1 MTNAVGDVT
10 TYTYDSNFR
19 QTSVSNA
26 AGLITTNVYF
36 ASGTETNF
44 IQETIDLQIGRT
56 NSYTYAT
63 NLILTHTD
71 ERGLTTTNAWDN
83 LQRLIVVAYPDGTTT
98 MNIYSNLDVV
108 ETIDRLGY
116 SNEFAYDALRHKI
129 ASTDALGRTT
139 HWNYC
144 PCGSLDSIVDAA
156 SNTTSYSYDLLNRV
170 TNVLYPD
177 GYSITNNYDILSRI
191 TNTVD
196 GAGVSVTN
204 WFTGNDLLYASSNA
218 FGRIFF
224 KQFDIEDRLTN
235 SVDANGVVVNNTYDL
250 LGRVLTRSYPD
261 GGVERFGYSAAGLIA
276 YTNQLANI
284 TYYAYDAA
292 SRKVAETN
300 ANTNV
305 TQYAYDAAGGLTN
318 LTDQKGNTTQWGYDL
333 YGRVTNKV
341 DATTNSILTNAYDA
355 DNRLTCRWS
364 AQKGNTIYAYDSVGN
379 LTSVTYPS
387 NHTLAFS
394 YDTMN
399 RLTLMVDGIG
409 TTSFTYT
416 PAGQLQSETGPW
428 ANDAV
433 LYTYFNRQRTN
444 LDLQQPNAADWVQS
458 YVYDTANRLETLTS
472 PAGAFGYAYNTG
484 LDGNNSS
491 SGLVSEITLP
501 NGAYIPQVY
510 DGNGRMKK
518 TRLYNSSNNNLD
530 LSIYTYNVGNQ
541 RTSVERTGG
550 STANYTYDPIGQ
562 VITDQ
567 AYEPSSVPRMN
578 EQLAYGFDPAGNLNY
593 RTNNALVQSFAV
605 NSDNELTMATNGG
618 TLTVMGTTTSAA
630 TNVTVNGSNALT
642 YGDAT
647 FAATNMPL
655 TTTYTA
661 VAQDSYGRQATNS
674 VSVNLAT
681 NTTFQYDS
689 NGNLISDGLRSF
701 AYDDENELIQVLVT
715 NQWLSQFSYDG
726 KMRRRIRQE
735 FTWQS
740 GAWVQT
746 NAVYYVYDGNLVIQ
760 ERDIKNLPTTTYT
773 RGKDLSGS
781 LEGAGGI
788 GGLLSRTAQ
797 SYVDAP
803 LAGHSFYH
811 CDANGNITM
820 LINSEQAVVGQYL
833 YDAFGNMLS
842 QSGLLAN
849 ANLYRFS
856 SKEAH
861 LNSELVYYLY
871 RYYDPNLQRWP
882 NRDPMGEIGF
892 QKLQKLSIGMD
903 EGDFNLYRFVNN
915 DGINGIDPLGM
926 NRWVFYGP
934 HSYLVYPIW
943 DKCCT
948 RILLYYRVDFSGWGS
963 LFTLGLV
970 GPGHVSAFQ
979 VPGPPSGG
987 NLIQSSCHADQALEH
1002 WVDGKV
1008 RNPPL
1013 YSLYSFNCNW
1023 FIAIAENIGLEQQ

>member
-1 MTNAVGDVT
+1 
-10 TYTYDSNFR
+10 
-19 QTSVSNA
+19 
-26 AGLITTNVYF
+26 
-36 ASGTETNF
+36 
-44 IQETIDLQIGRT
+44 
-56 NSYTYAT
+56 
-63 NLILTHTD
+63 
-71 ERGLTTTNAWDN
+71 
-83 LQRLIVVAYPDGTTT
+83 
-98 MNIYSNLDVV
+98 
-108 ETIDRLGY
+108 
-116 SNEFAYDALRHKI
+116 
-129 ASTDALGRTT
+129 
-139 HWNYC
+139 
-144 PCGSLDSIVDAA
+144 
-156 SNTTSYSYDLLNRV
+156 
-170 TNVLYPD
+170 
-177 GYSITNNYDILSRI
+177 
-191 TNTVD
+191 
-196 GAGVSVTN
+196 
-204 WFTGNDLLYASSNA
+204 
-218 FGRIFF
+218 
-224 KQFDIEDRLTN
+224 
-235 SVDANGVVVNNTYDL
+235 
-250 LGRVLTRSYPD
+250 
-261 GGVERFGYSAAGLIA
+261 
-276 YTNQLANI
+276 
-284 TYYAYDAA
+284 
-292 SRKVAETN
+292 
-300 ANTNV
+300 
-305 TQYAYDAAGGLTN
+305 
-318 LTDQKGNTTQWGYDL
+318 
-333 YGRVTNKV
+333 
-341 DATTNSILTNAYDA
+341 
-355 DNRLTCRWS
+355 
-364 AQKGNTIYAYDSVGN
+364 
-379 LTSVTYPS
+379 
-387 NHTLAFS
+387 
-394 YDTMN
+394 
-399 RLTLMVDGIG
+399 
-409 TTSFTYT
+409 
-416 PAGQLQSETGPW
+416 
-428 ANDAV
+428 
-433 LYTYFNRQRTN
+433 
-444 LDLQQPNAADWVQS
+444 
-458 YVYDTANRLETLTS
+458 
-472 PAGAFGYAYNTG
+472 
-484 LDGNNSS
+484 
-491 SGLVSEITLP
+491 
-501 NGAYIPQVY
+501 
-510 DGNGRMKK
+510 
-518 TRLYNSSNNNLD
+518 
-530 LSIYTYNVGNQ
+530 
-541 RTSVERTGG
+541 
-550 STANYTYDPIGQ
+550 
-562 VITDQ
+562 
-567 AYEPSSVPRMN
+567 
-578 EQLAYGFDPAGNLNY
+578 
-593 RTNNALVQSFAV
+593 
-605 NSDNELTMATNGG
+605 MATNGG